1 MTIGFDRRALEVG
14 YTDFDRERFVAEVRK
29 SGVSRGEF
37 ARDHARVIH
46 SSALRRLGAK
56 TQVLSPSGGDFA
68 RTRLTHSLEVAQIGR
83 EMAWD
88 LGLNP
93 DLVDMACLAH
103 DLGHPPFGHNGEKAL
118 NAWASDFGGFEGN
131 AQTLRLLTRIEP
143 KVLGETGNSVGL
155 NLTRAS
161 LDAAC
166 KYPWRRSEGKIEAG
180 SDGSNKFGVYED
192 DLEIF
197 EWMRLGAPARQKSV
211 EAQVM
216 DFADDVAY
224 SVHDFED
231 AIVSGY
237 VDVRAL
243 NDPGFEWDLLQKVS
257 EWNGH
262 QIAVDELRES
272 LAALRDEPYWVFDY
286 DGSTGAQAKLKNLTS
301 ALIGRFVSATTSS
314 IVDLSTADSLA
325 RFGSTISVPAAVRSE
340 IAVLKGIV
348 SAFLMSHESRR
359 PFYEWQRA
367 LLTELADALL
377 ASNGKNLD
385 AYFEL
390 EWSKASDEVAE
401 HRVIVDQIACLT
413 DQSALQWHHK
423 LVGAKS

>member
-1 MTIGFDRRALEVG
+1 MTIGFDRQALEVG
-14 YTDFDRERFVAEVRK
+14 YTDFDRERFVAEIRK

>member
-1 MTIGFDRRALEVG
+1 MTIGFDRQALEVG

-197 EWMRLGAPARQKSV
+197 EWMRLGAPSRQKSV